1 MPEIHQAAFSYR
13 NDPAVPD
20 FDDSKALFVFDG
32 VCVLCSGGA
41 AWLMRHDRH
50 ARVNFTSAQSPLGQA
65 LYRHYGRIM
74 DESYLLIHEGRA
86 YTASTGYL
94 QLCAILG
101 GWWRI
106 LRLGR
111 IIPKRWRD
119 AAYAVIARNRYSWFG
134 RTEYCGSLTAEQ
146 CKRLI

>member
-1 MPEIHQAAFSYR
+1 
-13 NDPAVPD
+13 
-20 FDDSKALFVFDG
+20 
-32 VCVLCSGGA
+32 
-41 AWLMRHDRH
+41 MRHDRP

-65 LYRHYGRIM
+65 LYRHYGMMM

-86 YTASTGYL
+86 YTASSGYL

-106 LRLGR
+106 LRPGR
-111 IIPKRWRD
+111 FIPERWRD

-134 RTEYCGSLTAEQ
+134 RTEYCALLTVEQ
-146 CKRLI
+146 RGRLI